1 MQSMTAS
8 LRPTGS
14 AWRAAARAPKPYLN
28 RHKTAIGALS
38 CALSLTFFSLATEA
52 YAGSPAEQQ
61 PGPEAQRSGRRGIVT
76 HATLYGFSLYGP
88 GTIRLLDI
96 ESERRVAGLQMLIG
110 GGSFFWALEAT
121 KDYRLGAGRSLLIL
135 GGSWAGTLYGLGVPV
150 FFESENDKAYW
161 AAAMIGTPAGGLIA
175 HRLSSHRWFE
185 RGETDL
191 MVAGGLTG
199 GLYGVAIPY
208 LLDIE
213 ALDEWTQARIYVASA
228 MVGAPAGLWTTKRL
242 MREKSIN
249 QGRAHLVSLGGVV
262 GASYASGVLSL
273 ADVENPRAHVF
284 AAMLGLPVG
293 TYLGHRWTAEEEYT
307 PGRARWTILGAYIGT
322 LFGTGVALVADAE
335 DHKPYVLAN
344 MLGSAAG
351 IWYAH
356 RFTRDNQ
363 TPRPDRVSVSL
374 PSLDQWVAMGLT
386 GIPVELVR
394 ITF

>member
-1 MQSMTAS
+1 M
-8 LRPTGS
+8 
-14 AWRAAARAPKPYLN
+14 K
-28 RHKTAIGALS
+28 HKTAIGAFS
-38 CALSLTFFSLATEA
+38 CALSLTLFGPATEG
-52 YAGSPAEQQ
+52 YARSPGEHQASSEEQR
-61 PGPEAQRSGRRGIVT
+61 AGRRKIVT
-76 HATLYGFSLYGP
+76 WATLYGFSLYGP

-96 ESERRVAGLQMLIG
+96 ESERRVAGVQMLMG

-121 KDYRLGAGRSLLIL
+121 RDYRLGAGRSVLLL
-135 GGSWAGTLYGLGVPV
+135 GGSWAGTLYGLGLPV
-150 FFESENDKAYW
+150 FFKSENDKAYW

-191 MVAGGLTG
+191 LVAGGLTG
-199 GLYGVAIPY
+199 GLYGAAIPY

-213 ALDEWTQARIYVASA
+213 DLDEWTQARIYVASA
-228 MVGAPAGLWTTKRL
+228 MAGAPAGLWTTKRL
-242 MREKSIN
+242 MRDKRMN

-262 GASYASGVLSL
+262 GGGYASGVLSL

-284 AAMLGLPVG
+284 AAMLGAPLG
-293 TYLGHRWTAEEEYT
+293 TYLGYQWTGEEEYT
-307 PGRARWTILGAYIGT
+307 PGRARWIILGAYVGS

-335 DHKPYVLAN
+335 DHKPYVLGN
-344 MLGSAAG
+344 ILGSAAG

-363 TPRPDRVSVSL
+363 TPGSGQVSVSL
-374 PSLDQWVAMGLT
+374 PSLGQWAAVGLT
-386 GIPVELVR
+386 MLHKPALREGIPMELVR

>member
-1 MQSMTAS
+1 M
-8 LRPTGS
+8 
-14 AWRAAARAPKPYLN
+14 
-28 RHKTAIGALS
+28 GALS
-38 CALSLTFFSLATEA
+38 CALSLTLLSLATEG

-61 PGPEAQRSGRRGIVT
+61 PGPEEQRSGRRGIVT
-76 HATLYGFSLYGP
+76 WATVYGFSLYGP

-96 ESERRVAGLQMLIG
+96 ESERGVAGLQMLIG

-135 GGSWAGTLYGLGVPV
+135 RGSWAGTLYGLGVPV

-185 RGETDL
+185 RGETDML
-191 MVAGGLTG
+191 VAGGLTG

-208 LLDIE
+208 VLDIE
-213 ALDEWTQARIYVASA
+213 SLDEWTQAKIYVASA
-228 MVGAPAGLWTTKRL
+228 MAGAPAGLWTTTRWLRDKP
-242 MREKSIN
+242 MSE
-249 QGRAHLVSLGGVV
+249 GRAHLVSLGGVV
-262 GASYASGVLSL
+262 GAGYASGFLGL
-273 ADVENPRAHVF
+273 ADIENPRAHVF
-284 AAMLGLPVG
+284 AAMLGLPLG
-293 TYLGHRWTAEEEYT
+293 TFLGYQWTHEEEYT
-307 PGRARWTILGAYIGT
+307 PGRARWIILGAYVGS

-335 DHKPYVLAN
+335 DHKPYVLGN

-351 IWYAH
+351 IWYSH
-356 RFTRDNQ
+356 GFTRDDQ
-363 TPRPDRVSVSL
+363 TPGSDRVSVSL

-386 GIPVELVR
+386 MLHKPAVGEAIPMQLVR